1 MLDAVLLGYLF
12 KVAFDGIVG
21 AQANDALKHLCL
33 KGVKKLSRNGK
44 IVNYDLEKALK
55 RSFLKAQQQIASE
68 CYKELVEPSRRA
80 SKGIVIYLPQDRPYL
95 EWLDKKIKQLKSQL
109 KQVNK
114 ETAPSGIPI
123 EGLDE
128 IELLLS
134 SRNESSQ
141 NRFQQVENKLLEIAL
156 KNCDVTL
163 YKAKLKENL
172 FSLVSAYFAEEIKD
186 NQKVFQIF
194 TAQTLTR
201 NDTQT
206 AETHALME
214 ELKALLEEIVEK
226 SRIAYLPIDWQAI
239 CQQILD
245 EKEQQRLSSNQLTF
259 GNHQIDDVYVP
270 LGLVERQKVT
280 QRREDV
286 AAEEGSDLY
295 REKEVT
301 QKFEHSEFLEQ
312 VIQQGSSPKSNGK
325 RLGIIGEPGAGK
337 TTLLRQIA
345 NWVAAEI
352 SEAIVIWV
360 SLADLQG
367 KELEPYLFDNWLL
380 AAIKRIGKA
389 EATADIKDDF
399 LAQFNAER
407 VWLVLDGADEMA
419 VGDGNPLAEIQR
431 QIRTGGCIQKA
442 RIVLSCRQ
450 NVWDAI
456 GTALDTFD
464 TYRTLEFSYPE
475 QVEMFIDKWF
485 LTPPN
490 PRFGTPP
497 NPPLVRGGTRDDGE
511 TIDRFL
517 TPPNPPLVRGGTRD
531 DESTELDETL
541 APPLARG
548 AGGVLSQQLPEAL
561 DETLAPPL
569 LRGAGGDLSQQL
581 REALAASGKER
592 IRDLVKNPLRCSLLC
607 ATWQSLDGDLPD
619 TKAKLYRRFV
629 TTLYQWK
636 KPRLNW
642 IQQQELNA
650 ALGKLAFSGMLNET
664 DRFQLPESVGYRV
677 MGASQF
683 ELACRV
689 GWLNLVARDAE
700 TAEGIYAFYHP
711 TFQEYFAALAV
722 EDWHFFLNHFPKNP
736 QHPDARYRIFEK
748 QWKEV
753 ILLWLG
759 REEVGKEEKE
769 AFIKALVKFK
779 VGWDKFYG
787 YRAYFLAAAGIAEF
801 KDCRLA
807 DEIVSQIVIWGFGY
821 FNKQKQE
828 WRTFLDPIVDRAREV
843 LKETDLEKAS
853 SALVELIRN
862 SGDEYTRRR
871 ATKSLGEI
879 GKGSPETISALVELI
894 GTSQDEH
901 TRCVAAECLGKIE
914 KNNPVAIA
922 TLVELLRKSVE
933 KKTGKRVAYSL
944 GEIGKDS
951 PEAIA
956 ALVELIRNSVDNH
969 FYPFFDRHN
978 VPTCIILAYS
988 LVKIGKNNPVA
999 IAALVELIRSSEHKV
1014 TQERAAEILGRID
1027 KDNPVAIET
1036 LLESIRNY
1044 RPKDTRYQAAEKLA
1058 RIGKNN
1064 PVAISALVELI
1075 RKSGNKKVTRWR
1087 AAECL
1092 GKIDKDNPV
1101 AISALVELSRNSNE
1115 KTRWSAA
1122 DSLGKIGKNN
1132 PVAIAALVELIRNSG
1147 DERTRWSAAESLG
1160 KIGKNNP
1167 EAIFGLV
1174 ELLGNSQSES
1184 TRLQAVSSLGKIDN
1198 NNLVAIATLVELL
1211 GTSQNAYH
1219 RWELGIYLKKIGK
1232 NNPVAI
1238 AAFVELI
1245 RTSGD
1250 EETRLQAA
1258 ECLGEIDNNN
1268 PVAIATLVELIRN
1281 SGDPDTRCRAASSLG
1296 KIDIGNSVAIATLI
1310 ELIPNY
1316 HPEYYIFDPA
1326 DSLLKIMKGKQFAT
1340 AVSGLKNR
1348 LTSEIYKND
1357 FGRNERCHRV
1367 IWNCAENMTYPEFYQ
1382 AWHA

>member
-1 MLDAVLLGYLF
+1 MLDAVLFGGLL

-21 AQANDALKHLCL
+21 DQANDALKHLCV
-33 KGVKKLSRNGK
+33 KGIRTLSQNGK

-68 CYKELVEPSRRA
+68 CHKELVEPSRRA
-80 SKGIVIYLPQDRPYL
+80 SKAVLIYLPQDRPYL
-95 EWLDKKIKQLKSQL
+95 EWLDKKNNQLKFEL

-114 ETAPSGIPI
+114 EPAPSGIPI

-128 IELLLS
+128 IELLLT
-134 SRNESSQ
+134 SRSESSQ
-141 NRFQQVENKLLEIAL
+141 NRFQEVENKLLEVAL
-156 KNCDVTL
+156 KDCEVTL
-163 YKAKLKENL
+163 YETKLTEKL
-172 FSLVSAYFAEEIKD
+172 FSLVSAYFAEQIKD
-186 NQKVFQIF
+186 NEKVLQIF
-194 TAQTLTR
+194 TAQSLTP

-214 ELKALLEEIVEK
+214 QLKALVEEIVEK

-239 CQQILD
+239 CQQILE
-245 EKEQQRLSSNQLTF
+245 EKQQQRLSSNQLTF
-259 GNHQIDDVYVP
+259 GNHEIDDVYVP
-270 LGLVERQKVT
+270 LGLVEQQKVT
-280 QRREDV
+280 QRRENI
-286 AAEEGSDLY
+286 AAEEGLNFY
-295 REKEVT
+295 RKKQIT
-301 QKFEHSEFLEQ
+301 QGFEHSEFLEQ
-312 VIQQGSSPKSNGK
+312 IIQQGSSPKSNGK
-325 RLGIIGEPGAGK
+325 RLGIIGEAGAGK

-389 EATADIKDDF
+389 EATAEIKDDF

-419 VGDGNPLAEIQR
+419 AGDGNPLAEIQR

-456 GTALDTFD
+456 GCGLDTFD

-475 QVEMFIDKWF
+475 QVEIFIDKWF
-485 LTPPN
+485 LTPP
-490 PRFGTPP
+490 G
-497 NPPLVRGGTRDDGE
+497 L
-511 TIDRFL
+511 
-517 TPPNPPLVRGGTRD
+517 
-531 DESTELDETL
+531 
-541 APPLARG
+541 
-548 AGGVLSQQLPEAL
+548 GGVLA
-561 DETLAPPL
+561 
-569 LRGAGGDLSQQL
+569 QQL

-607 ATWQSLDGDLPD
+607 GTWQSLDRDLPD
-619 TKAKLYRRFV
+619 TKAKLYQRFV
-629 TTLYQWK
+629 TALYQWK
-636 KPRLNW
+636 KPRLNL

-650 ALGKLAFSGMLNET
+650 ALGKLALSGMLNET

-683 ELACRV
+683 ELACRL

-736 QHPDARYRIFEK
+736 QHPDASYRIFEK

-753 ILLWLG
+753 ILQWLG

-801 KDCRLA
+801 KDCSLA

-821 FNKQKQE
+821 FNKQKQD

-843 LKETDLEKAS
+843 MKETDREKAG

-862 SGDEYTRRR
+862 SGDEYTRRE
-871 ATKSLGEI
+871 ATRSLGEI
-879 GKGSPETISALVELI
+879 GKSCPDT
-894 GTSQDEH
+894 
-901 TRCVAAECLGKIE
+901 
-914 KNNPVAIA
+914 IA
-922 TLVELLRKSVE
+922 TLVELINTSQDEVTRWQAADILGKIDKDSPVAISALAELIHTSVE
-933 KKTGKRVAYSL
+933 KNTWKRAAYSL
-944 GEIGKDS
+944 GTIGKDS

-956 ALVELIRNSVDNH
+956 ALVELIRNSVENG
-969 FYPFFDRHN
+969 FYPVFGWNH
-978 VPTCIILAYS
+978 VPTCIIVAYS

-999 IAALVELIRSSEHKV
+999 IAALVELIRTSDNKV
-1014 TQERAAEILGRID
+1014 TQGRAAEILGKID

-1036 LLESIRNY
+1036 LLDSIRNY
-1044 RPKDTRYQAAEKLA
+1044 RPKDNRYQAAERLA
-1058 RIGKNN
+1058 TIGKNN

-1075 RKSGNKKVTRWR
+1075 RTSRNQVTRWR

-1092 GKIDKDNPV
+1092 GKIDKGNTV
-1101 AISALVELSRNSNE
+1101 AILALGDLIRNSNNKITQSSAAASLNKIGKNSPEAISILVDFIRNSGDEFTRRLAAGSLGEIGKDSPEAISALVDLIANSPNENTRRQVAERLGKIGKDSPEVISALVELIRTSENE
-1115 KTRWSAA
+1115 FTRRQAA
-1122 DSLGKIGKNN
+1122 ASLGKIGKDSPEAISVLVELIRTSQNESTRWRAAN
-1132 PVAIAALVELIRNSG
+1132 SLGKTGKEQQLAISTLVQLIGTCHDDSFVESNSLWTIGKDQSVAIFGLVELIRNSG
-1147 DERTRWSAAESLG
+1147 DEYTRRSAALMLG
-1160 KIGKNNP
+1160 AIGKDYP
-1167 EAIFGLV
+1167 EVISA
-1174 ELLGNSQSES
+1174 
-1184 TRLQAVSSLGKIDN
+1184 LQ
-1198 NNLVAIATLVELL
+1198 
-1211 GTSQNAYH
+1211 
-1219 RWELGIYLKKIGK
+1219 
-1232 NNPVAI
+1232 
-1238 AAFVELI
+1238 
-1245 RTSGD
+1245 
-1250 EETRLQAA
+1250 
-1258 ECLGEIDNNN
+1258 
-1268 PVAIATLVELIRN
+1268 ELIRN
-1281 SGDPDTRCRAASSLG
+1281 SRELDTRCVAAYSLG
-1296 KIDIGNSVAIATLI
+1296 EIDIGNSVAIATLV
-1310 ELIPNY
+1310 ELIRKSRHEDTMY
-1316 HPEYYIFDPA
+1316 DPA
-1326 DSLLKIMKGKQFAT
+1326 DCLGKIMTGKHFAT
-1340 AVSGLKNR
+1340 AVSGLKKC

-1357 FGRNERCHRV
+1357 FGRNEKCYGV